1 MWQEAHM
8 YESDETTTVAIKHCR
23 SCGAGLLDDSR
34 FCRSCGIAQSDSSPL
49 QYGTNVRDESFQY
62 TTNPLSRKELYHP
75 VSGPLVSAV
84 VAGVPTSAHPSP
96 SGPLSKRILLAL
108 MALPIWVMIILLSPL
123 DAYQSAKIIGNR
135 I

>member
-1 MWQEAHM
+1 M
-8 YESDETTTVAIKHCR
+8 YKSDDTTTVSIKPCS
-23 SCGAGLLDDSR
+23 SCGAGMLEESR
-34 FCRSCGIAQSDSSPL
+34 FCRSCGIATSDSSPL
-49 QYGTNVRDESFQY
+49 MSATNIREESLRY

-84 VAGVPTSAHPSP
+84 VAGVPASAQHSP
-96 SGPLSKRILLAL
+96 SGPLSKRVLLAL

>member
-1 MWQEAHM
+1 M
-8 YESDETTTVAIKHCR
+8 YESDDTTTVSIKLCR
-23 SCGAGLLDDSR
+23 SCGAGLLDESR
-34 FCRSCGIAQSDSSPL
+34 FCRSCGVATSDLSPL
-49 QYGTNVRDESFQY
+49 EPRTNVRAESLQY

-84 VAGVPTSAHPSP
+84 VAGVPASAQHSP

>member
-1 MWQEAHM
+1 MDN
-8 YESDETTTVAIKHCR
+8 SDDTTTVEIKPCR
-23 SCGAGLLDDSR
+23 SCGAGLLDESR
-34 FCRSCGIAQSDSSPL
+34 FCRSCGVATSDSL
-49 QYGTNVRDESFQY
+49 QLESQTNARAEPFRY

-84 VAGVPTSAHPSP
+84 VSGVPASANQST

-108 MALPIWVMIILLSPL
+108 MALPIWIMIILLSPL

>member
-1 MWQEAHM
+1 M
-8 YESDETTTVAIKHCR
+8 YKSDDTTTVAIKPCR
-23 SCGAGLLDDSR
+23 SCGAGLLDESR
-34 FCRSCGIAQSDSSPL
+34 FCRSCGSATGDSSPL
-49 QYGTNVRDESFQY
+49 ESRTSVRAEPFQY

-84 VAGVPTSAHPSP
+84 VAGVPASAQPSP

>member
-1 MWQEAHM
+1 MDN
-8 YESDETTTVAIKHCR
+8 SDDTTTVEIKPCR
-23 SCGAGLLDDSR
+23 SCGAGLLEESR
-34 FCRSCGIAQSDSSPL
+34 FCRSCGVAASDSLKLESR
-49 QYGTNVRDESFQY
+49 TNPGAESMRY

-84 VAGVPTSAHPSP
+84 VSGVPASANQQA
-96 SGPLSKRILLAL
+96 SGPLSKRVLLAL
-108 MALPIWVMIILLSPL
+108 MALPIWIMIILLSPL